1 MQLGQ
6 NFFKDVANLLPGL
19 KLEVIFDVGANIGE
33 TATAYCK
40 SVPFATVYCFE
51 PIASTFR
58 ILRDNT
64 DSYSRIIC
72 EQLALGSAMQT
83 AEMVTDGPHQMHH
96 MKAHPTIPVDETSA
110 RHETVTVTTIDSY
123 CTQEDISR
131 IHLLKSDTEGFDMQV
146 LIGAREMLERQAID
160 LIDVEVG
167 MHPRN
172 LRHVPFEEIKAFLQQ
187 RSYFVFGLYQQVSE
201 WTEKKPQ
208 LRRVNAVF
216 ISETVITAYTN
227 RGKV

>member
-1 MQLGQ
+1 
-6 NFFKDVANLLPGL
+6 
-19 KLEVIFDVGANIGE
+19 
-33 TATAYCK
+33 
-40 SVPFATVYCFE
+40 
-51 PIASTFR
+51 
-58 ILRDNT
+58 
-64 DSYSRIIC
+64 
-72 EQLALGSAMQT
+72 
-83 AEMVTDGPHQMHH
+83 
-96 MKAHPTIPVDETSA
+96 
-110 RHETVTVTTIDSY
+110 
-123 CTQEDISR
+123 
-131 IHLLKSDTEGFDMQV
+131 MQV